1 MKSSRVIEIKAL
13 LQLTRPLNLFFVIL
27 AQVLCS
33 FYILDSPVSTSLII
47 LFSGTFLITAAGY
60 IINDYFDIKAD
71 AINKPRQVYIGRDI
85 SRRKALLSV
94 FILNVTALSLS
105 LFLPRTITYAFLVV
119 IFLLWLYSYL
129 FKRSFL
135 IGNFL
140 VAGMAGFSIWIL
152 GYFESNISVLLLA
165 FVFFAFITNL
175 IREIIKD
182 CEDVKGDLLLKSRTL
197 PIILGIQGTRYIILI
212 LNVVFLVAVWY
223 CTINYGVMALYIPSS
238 IITILTILVTISLF
252 KNKVS
257 SRFKSASNGL
267 KTIMLIGCLSILLL

>member
-1 MKSSRVIEIKAL
+1 MKSSRLTEVKAL

-33 FYILDSPVSTSLII
+33 FFILDSPISTALII

-71 AINKPRQVYIGRDI
+71 AINKPKQVYIGRDI

-94 FILNVTALSLS
+94 FILNVSALGLS
-105 LFLPRTITYAFLVV
+105 LFLPRAITYAFLIV

-135 IGNFL
+135 IGNLL
-140 VAGMAGFSIWIL
+140 VASMAGFSIWIL
-152 GYFESNISVLLLA
+152 GYFESNLSVLLLA

-182 CEDVKGDLLLKSRTL
+182 CEDVKGDILLKSKTL
-197 PIILGIQGTRYIILI
+197 PIVLGIQGTRFIILS
-212 LNVVFLVAVWY
+212 LNIIFLSAVWY
-223 CTINYGVMALYIPSS
+223 CTVNYGLNTLYVPSS
-238 IITILTILVTISLF
+238 IITVMTILITISIF
-252 KNKVS
+252 KNKVPS
-257 SRFKSASNGL
+257 GFKKASMGL
-267 KTIMLIGCLSILLL
+267 KVIMLIGCLSILLL